1 VRGLRWLARDISNE
15 PPHKRPFGWL
25 PQELGLWPHL
35 GALAHVAFARSRGR
49 SSRATD
55 GDLQLLADVG
65 LARRAQALPS
75 QLSGGEQQRLAYAR
89 VVAMHPPWAVLDEPF
104 SHLDPVTDTELAEN
118 FRVLAARIGMGMIQV
133 SHRVRKPHNEEW
145 FWALENGKLTQ
156 AGYWADLKTAPATPW
171 IARFV
176 ALQ

>member
-1 VRGLRWLARDISNE
+1 
-15 PPHKRPFGWL
+15 
-25 PQELGLWPHL
+25 
-35 GALAHVAFARSRGR
+35 
-49 SSRATD
+49 
-55 GDLQLLADVG
+55 
-65 LARRAQALPS
+65 
-75 QLSGGEQQRLAYAR
+75 